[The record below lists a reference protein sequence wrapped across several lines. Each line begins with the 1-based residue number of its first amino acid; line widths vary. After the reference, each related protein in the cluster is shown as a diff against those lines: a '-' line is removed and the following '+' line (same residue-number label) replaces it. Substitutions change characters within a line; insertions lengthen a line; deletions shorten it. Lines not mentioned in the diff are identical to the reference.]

1 LLDIRNLEFSMILRS
16 PSETSIEM
24 NQTLR
29 HREDVALL
37 PIALL
42 NGPTAD
48 EMLFS
53 MNLRQDWRGFSFGN
67 FWFGYYFGTT
77 QPSPQTEERWAV

>member
-1 LLDIRNLEFSMILRS
+1 MILRS
-16 PSETSIEM
+16 SAETSIETH
-24 NQTLR
+24 QLL
-29 HREDVALL
+29 HAREEVALL

-67 FWFGYYFGTT
+67 FWFGYYLGTT
-77 QPSPQTEERWAV
+77 YSSPQTEERWAV

>member
-1 LLDIRNLEFSMILRS
+1 MILRS

-24 NQTLR
+24 NQILR

-67 FWFGYYFGTT
+67 FWFGYYFGSNHS
-77 QPSPQTEERWAV
+77 SPQTGERWAV

>member
-1 LLDIRNLEFSMILRS
+1 MILRS
-16 PSETSIEM
+16 PSETSIETER
-24 NQTLR
+24 TLR
-29 HREDVALL
+29 LQEEVALL

-42 NGPTAD
+42 DGPTAN

-67 FWFGYYFGTT
+67 FWFGYYFGTDHS
-77 QPSPQTEERWAV
+77 SPQTEERWAV

>member
-1 LLDIRNLEFSMILRS
+1 MILRS
-16 PSETSIEM
+16 PTEISTET
-24 NQTLR
+24 NHTLR
-29 HREDVALL
+29 PREEVALL

-77 QPSPQTEERWAV
+77 QPSPQTEGRWAV

>member
-1 LLDIRNLEFSMILRS
+1 MILRP
-16 PSETSIEM
+16 PSETSIETEL
-24 NQTLR
+24 TLR
-29 HREDVALL
+29 LQEEVALL

-42 NGPTAD
+42 DGPTAN

-67 FWFGYYFGTT
+67 FWFGYYFGTDHS
-77 QPSPQTEERWAV
+77 SPQTEERWAV

>member
-1 LLDIRNLEFSMILRS
+1 MVLRS
-16 PSETSIEM
+16 PTETSIET

-29 HREDVALL
+29 QREEIALL

-77 QPSPQTEERWAV
+77 HSSPQAEERWAV

>member
-1 LLDIRNLEFSMILRS
+1 MVLRS
-16 PSETSIEM
+16 TTEISIET

-29 HREDVALL
+29 QREDAALL

-67 FWFGYYFGTT
+67 FWFGYYFGTDHS
-77 QPSPQTEERWAV
+77 SPQAEERWAV